1 MKKQTSK
8 FVIGFFL
15 AGILMEGATRLMSPL
30 LGPPLLKWNTMED
43 AKTLKLG
50 EFVEQYQHPTY
61 VLMGN
66 STTLIG
72 FNPTVFDSS
81 AGIPAGSSF
90 NAAMNG
96 SEIKQLRD
104 FACSYIINNV
114 KPKNLVI
121 LFSNVAMAQSEAYE
135 RKLESEP
142 FLTRYSYLYKYRNT
156 FRDPMTVNTLIRIL
170 KFQDLR
176 QGIVYRWA
184 DNLDSFGYTKYPTT
198 INETTEPGWDP
209 SSAPAISESV
219 FVDVTKL
226 KYLEEIRDLAK
237 SRGVNLVIGTVP
249 TLTFNPLYRNSIK
262 QIAKYLGVDFVQGND
277 AVGQGRFFQDGVHL
291 NEPGATEFS
300 KFLARELP
308 KLAKGLSPPMSEG

>member
-1 MKKQTSK
+1 MKKQTSI
-8 FVIGFFL
+8 FLIGIFL
-15 AGILMEGATRLMSPL
+15 AGLLLEGTTRLISPL

-50 EFVEQYQHPTY
+50 EFVNEFSSPTY

-81 AGIPAGSSF
+81 AGLPAGSSF

-96 SEIKQLRD
+96 SEIKELRD
-104 FACSYIINNV
+104 FACSYIIENV

-121 LFSNVAMAQSEAYE
+121 LFSNVGMAQNVSYEGKLKSESVLA
-135 RKLESEP
+135 
-142 FLTRYSYLYKYRNT
+142 RYSYLYKYRNT
-156 FRDPMTVNTLIRIL
+156 FRDPMTLNTIIRIL
-170 KFQDLR
+170 RFHNLR

-184 DNLDSFGYTKYPTT
+184 DNLDAFGYTKYPTPT
-198 INETTEPGWDP
+198 NEFSDPGWN
-209 SSAPAISESV
+209 PASV
-219 FVDVTKL
+219 STNLALVSVDKDSL
-226 KYLEEIRDLAK
+226 KYLIEIRDVAK
-237 SRGVNLVIGTVP
+237 SRGVNLIIGTVP
-249 TLTFNPLYRNSIK
+249 TLAFSPVYRNSIQ
-262 QIAKYLGVDFVQGND
+262 QIARELGVGFVQGND

-291 NEPGATEFS
+291 NQSGATEFS

-308 KLAKGLSPPMSEG
+308 KLATG

>member
-8 FVIGFFL
+8 FVIGILL
-15 AGILMEGATRLMSPL
+15 AGILLEGATRLISPL

-43 AKTLKLG
+43 AKTLKLR
-50 EFVEQYQHPTY
+50 EFVNQYQNPEY

-104 FACSYIINNV
+104 FACSYIINTV

-121 LFSNVAMAQSEAYE
+121 LFSNVAMAQNETYEGELQSESLLA
-135 RKLESEP
+135 
-142 FLTRYSYLYKYRNT
+142 RYSYLYKYRNT
-156 FRDPMTVNTLIRIL
+156 FRDPMTVNTFIRIV

-198 INETTEPGWDP
+198 KNEITDPGWDP
-209 SSAPAISESV
+209 SSALPNSESAL
-219 FVDVTKL
+219 VDVAKL
-226 KYLEEIRDLAK
+226 KYLKEIRDLAK
-237 SRGVNLVIGTVP
+237 SRGVNLIIGTVP
-249 TLTFNPLYRNSIK
+249 TLTFDPFYRNSIK
-262 QIAKYLGVDFVQGND
+262 QIAKDLGVDFVQGND

-291 NEPGATEFS
+291 NEQGATEFS

-308 KLAKGLSPPMSEG
+308 KLSKG

>member
-8 FVIGFFL
+8 FVIGILL
-15 AGILMEGATRLMSPL
+15 AGILLEGATRLISPL

-50 EFVEQYQHPTY
+50 EFVNQYQNPSY

-72 FNPTVFDSS
+72 FNPTVFDFS

-104 FACSYIINNV
+104 FACNYIINTV

-121 LFSNVAMAQSEAYE
+121 LFSNVAMAQNETYE
-135 RKLESEP
+135 GKLQAES
-142 FLTRYSYLYKYRNT
+142 LLARYSYLYKYRNT
-156 FRDPMTVNTLIRIL
+156 FRDPMTVNTFIRIL

-198 INETTEPGWDP
+198 KNEFTDPGWDP
-209 SSAPAISESV
+209 TSAPANSASII
-219 FVDVTKL
+219 VDVTKL

-237 SRGVNLVIGTVP
+237 SRGVNLIIGTVP
-249 TLTFNPLYRNSIK
+249 TLTFDPLYRNSIK
-262 QIAKYLGVDFVQGND
+262 QIAKDLGVDFVQGND
-277 AVGQGRFFQDGVHL
+277 AVGQGKFFQDGVHL
-291 NEPGATEFS
+291 NESGATEFS

-308 KLAKGLSPPMSEG
+308 KLTRG

>member
-8 FVIGFFL
+8 FVIGILL
-15 AGILMEGATRLMSPL
+15 AGILLEGATRLISPL

-43 AKTLKLG
+43 AKTLKLR
-50 EFVEQYQHPTY
+50 EFVNQYQNPKY

-66 STTLIG
+66 STILIG

-81 AGIPAGSSF
+81 AAIPAGSSF

-104 FACSYIINNV
+104 FACSYIINTV

-121 LFSNVAMAQSEAYE
+121 LFSNVAMAQNETYEGELQSESLLA
-135 RKLESEP
+135 
-142 FLTRYSYLYKYRNT
+142 RYSYLYKYRNT
-156 FRDPMTVNTLIRIL
+156 FRDPMTVNTFIRIV

-184 DNLDSFGYTKYPTT
+184 DNLDSFGYTKYLTT
-198 INETTEPGWDP
+198 KNEFTDPGWN
-209 SSAPAISESV
+209 PASVPANSESV
-219 FVDVTKL
+219 LVDVTKL
-226 KYLEEIRDLAK
+226 KYLKEIRDLAK
-237 SRGVNLVIGTVP
+237 SRGVNLIIGTVP
-249 TLTFNPLYRNSIK
+249 TLTFDPLYRNSIK
-262 QIAKYLGVDFVQGND
+262 QIAKVLGVDFVQGND

-308 KLAKGLSPPMSEG
+308 KLTKG

>member
-8 FVIGFFL
+8 FVIGILL
-15 AGILMEGATRLMSPL
+15 AGVLLEGATRLISPL

-43 AKTLKLG
+43 AKTLKLR
-50 EFVEQYQHPTY
+50 EFVNQYQNPEY

-72 FNPTVFDSS
+72 FNPTVFNSS

-104 FACSYIINNV
+104 FACSYIINTV

-121 LFSNVAMAQSEAYE
+121 LFSNVAMAQNETYE
-135 RKLESEP
+135 GELQHES
-142 FLTRYSYLYKYRNT
+142 FLAQYSYLYKYRNT
-156 FRDPMTVNTLIRIL
+156 FRDPMTLNTFIRIL
-170 KFQDLR
+170 KFQDFR

-184 DNLDSFGYTKYPTT
+184 DNLDAFGYTKYPTT
-198 INETTEPGWDP
+198 KNEFTDPGWDP
-209 SSAPAISESV
+209 ASAPANSEPV
-219 FVDVTKL
+219 LVNVTKL
-226 KYLEEIRDLAK
+226 RYLKEIRDVAK
-237 SRGVNLVIGTVP
+237 SRGVNLIIGTVP
-249 TLTFNPLYRNSIK
+249 TLTFDPVYRNSIM
-262 QIAKYLGVDFVQGND
+262 QIAKDLGVDFVQGND

-308 KLAKGLSPPMSEG
+308 KLTRG

>member
-8 FVIGFFL
+8 FVIGILL
-15 AGILMEGATRLMSPL
+15 AGILLEGATRLISPL
-30 LGPPLLKWNTMED
+30 LGPPLLKWQTMED
-43 AKTLKLG
+43 AKTVKLG
-50 EFVEQYQHPTY
+50 EFVDQYQNPEY

-104 FACSYIINNV
+104 FACSYIIRNV

-121 LFSNVAMAQSEAYE
+121 LFSNISMLQNETYE
-135 RKLESEP
+135 GKLQNEP
-142 FLTRYSYLYKYRNT
+142 LLARYSYLYKYRNT
-156 FRDPMTVNTLIRIL
+156 FRDPMTVNTFIRIL
-170 KFQDLR
+170 KFQDFR

-184 DNLDSFGYTKYPTT
+184 DNLDAFGYTKYPTT
-198 INETTEPGWDP
+198 KNEITDPGWDP
-209 SSAPAISESV
+209 TSAPANSESV
-219 FVDVTKL
+219 LVDVTKL
-226 KYLEEIRDLAK
+226 KYLKEIRDVAK
-237 SRGVNLVIGTVP
+237 SRGVNLIIGTVP
-249 TLTFNPLYRNSIK
+249 TLTFDPLYRNSIK
-262 QIAKYLGVDFVQGND
+262 QIAKDLGVDFVQGND

-308 KLAKGLSPPMSEG
+308 KLTKG

>member
-8 FVIGFFL
+8 FVIGIIL
-15 AGILMEGATRLMSPL
+15 ASILLEGATRLISPL

-50 EFVEQYQHPTY
+50 EFVKQYQNPGY

-104 FACSYIINNV
+104 FACSYIINTV

-121 LFSNVAMAQSEAYE
+121 LFSNIAMAQDETYE
-135 RKLESEP
+135 GKLQTES
-142 FLTRYSYLYKYRNT
+142 LLARYSYLYKYRNT
-156 FRDPMTVNTLIRIL
+156 FRDPMTVNTFIRIL
-170 KFQDLR
+170 KFQNLR
-176 QGIVYRWA
+176 QGIVYRWV

-198 INETTEPGWDP
+198 KNEFTDPGWDP
-209 SSAPAISESV
+209 SSAPANSESAL
-219 FVDVTKL
+219 VDVTKL
-226 KYLEEIRDLAK
+226 KYLEEIRDLANA
-237 SRGVNLVIGTVP
+237 RGVNLVIGTVP
-249 TLTFNPLYRNSIK
+249 TLTFNPLYRDSIK
-262 QIAKYLGVDFVQGND
+262 QIAKDLGVDFVQGND

-291 NEPGATEFS
+291 NEPGASEFS

-308 KLAKGLSPPMSEG
+308 KLSKG